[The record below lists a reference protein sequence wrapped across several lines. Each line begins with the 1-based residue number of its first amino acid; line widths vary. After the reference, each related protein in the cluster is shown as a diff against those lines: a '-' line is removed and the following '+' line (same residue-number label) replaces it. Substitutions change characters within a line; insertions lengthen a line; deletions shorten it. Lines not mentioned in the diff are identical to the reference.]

1 MNYKKAF
8 SLHSVL
14 DNPDAEGIF
23 DEFWRYKGS
32 LTTPPCNEVV
42 QWTVVKKPITVTAE
56 TRARM
61 LSFVDDTSGED
72 LVNNYREIQPLNDRT
87 VKYYSNDVDATVG
100 GHDHSE
106 DDHGESNDT
115 SAEPEPEKEP
125 KPEDEDTEAEGEPE
139 GEGEEEE
146 EGGGGIFAEGNAMIN
161 QISISLICILIT
173 LLN

>member
-1 MNYKKAF
+1 MN
-8 SLHSVL
+8 
-14 DNPDAEGIF
+14 NPDAEGIF

-42 QWTVVKKPITVTAE
+42 QWTVVKKPITITAE

-61 LSFVDDTSGED
+61 LSFVDDSAGVD
-72 LVNNYREIQPLNDRT
+72 LVNNYREVQPLNDRT
-87 VKYYSNDVDATVG
+87 VKYYSNDVDGTVG
-100 GHDHSE
+100 DHDHGEDGHDH
-106 DDHGESNDT
+106 DDSANDT

-125 KPEDEDTEAEGEPE
+125 ESEGEPE
-139 GEGEEEE
+139 GEGEPEDEEE

>member
-1 MNYKKAF
+1 M
-8 SLHSVL
+8 HSVL
-14 DNPDAEGIF
+14 NNPDAEGIF

-61 LSFVDDTSGED
+61 LSFVDDSAGVD

-87 VKYYSNDVDATVG
+87 VKYYSNDIDGSEGHDVD
-100 GHDHSE
+100 GHDHG
-106 DDHGESNDT
+106 DDSANDT

-125 KPEDEDTEAEGEPE
+125 ESDEDKEAEGEPE

-161 QISISLICILIT
+161 QISISLICLLIT

>member
-1 MNYKKAF
+1 M
-8 SLHSVL
+8 HSVL
-14 DNPDAEGIF
+14 NNPDAEGIF

-61 LSFVDDTSGED
+61 LSFVDDSAGVD

-87 VKYYSNDVDATVG
+87 VKYYSNDVDGTVG
-100 GHDHSE
+100 GHDHGEGDHDEGS
-106 DDHGESNDT
+106 DDSANDT

-125 KPEDEDTEAEGEPE
+125 DAEGEPE
-139 GEGEEEE
+139 GEGEPEDEDE
-146 EGGGGIFAEGNAMIN
+146 DNGGGIFAEGNAMIN